1 MYEEEEEEIRQPDK
15 PIRECLLGGGGSPNT
30 YTNYYAENDE
40 DRHLKRVLEES
51 ETDYELQFAIEE
63 SNRLLREREERRTHF
78 AGFRMKIM
86 QFNRIDKINSA
97 FYSELI
103 GYIDKYESGE
113 IQSVKVREDFY
124 IIFCKILGNM
134 RMTPEDK
141 TRLLE
146 LIK

>member
-1 MYEEEEEEIRQPDK
+1 MYEEEEIRQPDK
-15 PIRECLLGGGGSPNT
+15 PIRECLLPTSQP
-30 YTNYYAENDE
+30 YYYAEE
-40 DRHLKRVLEES
+40 DDLKRVLEES

-63 SNRLLREREERRTHF
+63 SNRLLIEREERRTHF

-86 QFNRIDKINSA
+86 QFIRIDKVNNA
-97 FYSELI
+97 FYSELL

-124 IIFCKILGNM
+124 IIFCRILENM
-134 RMTPEDK
+134 RLTPVDK
-141 TRLLE
+141 IRLLE

>member
-1 MYEEEEEEIRQPDK
+1 MYEEEEEIRQPDK
-15 PIRECLLGGGGSPNT
+15 PIRECLLSTSQP
-30 YTNYYAENDE
+30 NYYAGEE
-40 DRHLKRVLEES
+40 DIRRVLEES

-63 SNRLLREREERRTHF
+63 SNRLMEEREERQTHF

-86 QFNRIDKINSA
+86 QFVRIDKVNNA
-97 FYSELI
+97 FYSELL

-124 IIFCKILGNM
+124 SMFCRILENM
-134 RMTPEDK
+134 RLTPADK
-141 TRLLE
+141 IRLLE

>member
-1 MYEEEEEEIRQPDK
+1 MYEEEGIRQPDK
-15 PIRECLLGGGGSPNT
+15 PIRECLLGSPNT
-30 YTNYYAENDE
+30 YPNYYAENDE
-40 DRHLKRVLEES
+40 DHLKRVLEES

-63 SNRLLREREERRTHF
+63 SNRLLVEREERQTHF

-86 QFNRIDKINSA
+86 QFIRIDKVNNA
-97 FYSELI
+97 FYSELL

-124 IIFCKILGNM
+124 IIFCRILDNM
-134 RMTPEDK
+134 RLTAEDK
-141 TRLLE
+141 IRLLE

>member
-1 MYEEEEEEIRQPDK
+1 MYEEEIRQPDK
-15 PIRECLLGGGGSPNT
+15 PIRECLLPTSQP
-30 YTNYYAENDE
+30 YYYAEE
-40 DRHLKRVLEES
+40 DDVLQRVLEES

-63 SNRLLREREERRTHF
+63 SNRLLTEREERRTHF

-86 QFNRIDKINSA
+86 QFVRIDKVNNA
-97 FYSELI
+97 FYSELL

-124 IIFCKILGNM
+124 IIFCRILGNM
-134 RMTPEDK
+134 RLTPEDK

>member
-1 MYEEEEEEIRQPDK
+1 MYEEEEIRQPDK
-15 PIRECLLGGGGSPNT
+15 PIRECLLPTSQP
-30 YTNYYAENDE
+30 NYYAEE
-40 DRHLKRVLEES
+40 DDLKRVLEES

-63 SNRLLREREERRTHF
+63 SKRLLEEREERRTHF

-86 QFNRIDKINSA
+86 QFVRIDKVNST
-97 FYSELI
+97 FYSELL

-124 IIFCKILGNM
+124 IIFCRILGNM
-134 RMTPEDK
+134 RLTPEDK